1 MNSDPISKKQV
12 YTDRYGEVPA
22 QNQPQGDYEGFDVNG
37 TQGRQH
43 PDAIN
48 PEAYVDMAAGE
59 LGEGV
64 EDADL
69 FSGMSEEEYVA
80 HYRNNVAPGNRR
92 EAEALMQEMGERG
105 EAVFDPRRAVSQLK
119 AELNKSENALFLDED
134 AKEHFTGKL
143 RELERLVG
151 KQGTDLGELQDR
163 IEGVQEEL
171 MGAIEEGR
179 GIRQEKISTMKGMT
193 EDLLEDVEKSRIPEE
208 KKSELESKLEA
219 LKSDLKKSNVDAEAA
234 REELEAV
241 QKDFRKEKM
250 IDEIKDKLETLP
262 SKIPGEGH
270 HKEES
275 AILASKIAQAV
286 RTDNWDEVRNFLTF
300 YRTND
305 LNKPNNF
312 IPQVIGTIFM
322 DLAGSDE
329 AKLDEILSVF
339 PAEIRTLMAD
349 VAPGDDPNSTD
360 HLNEPAKYK
369 YYGRPNATADR
380 LRASRIDEAG
390 EHLGEIEESALSR
403 D

>member
-37 TQGRQH
+37 VQSRPH
-43 PDAIN
+43 PDAIS

-64 EDADL
+64 GDADL

-80 HYRNNVAPGNRR
+80 HYRNNVAPRNRQ
-92 EAEALMQEMGERG
+92 EAEALMAEMGGQG
-105 EAVFDPRRAVSQLK
+105 EAVFNPRKAISDLK
-119 AELNKSENALFLDED
+119 SELNKSENSLLLDEE
-134 AKEHFTGKL
+134 AKEHFTGKI

-151 KQGTDLGELQDR
+151 KPRTNLEQLQER
-163 IEGVQEEL
+163 IEGLQEEL

-179 GIRQEKISTMKGMT
+179 GTRQEKISTMKGMT
-193 EDLLEDVEKSRIPEE
+193 ENLLEDVERSRIPDE
-208 KKSELESKLEA
+208 KKSELENRLNT
-219 LKSDLKKSNVDAEAA
+219 LKSDLKKSNVDVEEA
-234 REELEAV
+234 REELEAI
-241 QKDFRKEKM
+241 QKDFRKEKK

-286 RTDNWDEVRNFLTF
+286 RTDNWDEVRNFLTH

-349 VAPGDDPNSTD
+349 VAPGDDPNSTE

-369 YYGRPNATADR
+369 YYGRPNATAER
-380 LRASRIDEAG
+380 LRASRIEETG
-390 EHLGEIEESALSR
+390 EHLGEVEESIPSR